1 VDAYCERVGMGVL
14 AEPLN
19 AFSNLSFLL
28 AAWAAWVLASRETSE
43 MRQQT
48 VQMGRSMI
56 EWLKSVRPEQVR
68 ALAGSEAFRAHRE
81 ADDGRMVTGEPAQVV
96 KRLRELQEQA
106 QVDELVM
113 VTPSIDRA
121 RRTAS
126 LEAIAGAW

>member
-1 VDAYCERVGMGVL
+1 
-14 AEPLN
+14 
-19 AFSNLSFLL
+19 
-28 AAWAAWVLASRETSE
+28 
-43 MRQQT
+43 
-48 VQMGRSMI
+48 
-56 EWLKSVRPEQVR
+56 
-68 ALAGSEAFRAHRE
+68 
-81 ADDGRMVTGEPAQVV
+81 MVTGEPAQVL